1 MSAVHTPKPPRA
13 VASKQHAKER
23 YRTVRETS
31 ERICRPLATEDYVVQ
46 TMDDVSPPK
55 WHLAHASWFFETF
68 LLIERQPNYSP
79 FHPEYGFLFNSYYE
93 AVGERH
99 PRPRRGLLSRPTVK
113 QVYSYRAHVDEAMF
127 RLIDQASDDTFDRLA
142 PLIELGLHHEQQHQE
157 LLVTDIKHILAQN
170 PLRPAYHS
178 AHSTS
183 LPADQAAEPAA
194 SGSGRHSINQANG
207 SQRES
212 GAGDA
217 DSAEQWI
224 PYPGGI
230 TEIGHDG
237 EGFAYDNE
245 GPRHKVYLQPFRLAS
260 RPVSNGEYLEFV
272 EAGGYRDPRY
282 WLSEGW
288 AVILE
293 KGWEAPLYW
302 ELDDGDARYMTLS
315 GMRSI
320 DADEP
325 VCHLSYY
332 EASAYAAWRGKRLPT
347 EWEWETAAVD
357 ASRDG
362 NFLDHRRLHPAPA
375 ARDADTPVQIFGD
388 VWEWT
393 QSAYSPYPGFRPA
406 EGAVGEYN
414 GKFMCNQFVLR
425 GGSCATPQDHIR
437 VTYRNFFPPDAR
449 WQFTGLRLA
458 DD

>member
-1 MSAVHTPKPPRA
+1 MESLSGGPMSAVDTVKPPRA

-23 YRTVRETS
+23 YRNVRQTS
-31 ERICRPLATEDYVVQ
+31 ERICGPLATEDYVVQ

-55 WHLAHASWFFETF
+55 WHLAHTSWFFETF
-68 LLIERQPNYSP
+68 LLIPEQPNYSP

-99 PRPRRGLLSRPTVK
+99 PRPKRGVLSRPTVK
-113 QVYSYRAHVDEAMF
+113 EVYSYREHVDEGMT
-127 RLIDQASDDTFDRLA
+127 RLLDEAGPNTFARIA
-142 PLIELGLHHEQQHQE
+142 PLVELGIHHEQQHQE

-178 AHSTS
+178 SHDSAYQTNRSKS
-183 LPADQAAEPAA
+183 ES
-194 SGSGRHSINQANG
+194 SGSGRS
-207 SQRES
+207 S
-212 GAGDA
+212 
-217 DSAEQWI
+217 SAKKWI
-224 PYPGGI
+224 SYPGGV

-237 EGFAYDNE
+237 DGFAYDNE
-245 GPRHKVYLQPFRLAS
+245 SPRHKVYLEPFRLAS
-260 RPVSNGEYLEFV
+260 RPVSNGEYLEFI
-272 EAGGYRDPRY
+272 EAGGYSNPQQ
-282 WLSEGW
+282 WLSDGW

-293 KGWEAPLYW
+293 EGRQAPLYW
-302 ELDDGDARYMTLS
+302 ELNGGDPRQMTLW
-315 GMRSI
+315 GMRPL
-320 DADEP
+320 DVNEP

-347 EWEWETAAVD
+347 EWEWEAAAVD
-357 ASRDG
+357 ASREG
-362 NFLDHRRLHPAPA
+362 NFLDQGRLHPEPA
-375 ARDADTPVQIFGD
+375 AADAEGPAQMFGD

-393 QSAYSPYPGFRPA
+393 QSAYSPYPGFRAA

-437 VTYRNFFPPDAR
+437 ATYRNFFPPDAR